1 MIRINLLSEGKRPA
15 AVRRS
20 AVPLGERDWT
30 HISLVIAAL
39 VLVAGG
45 AVYWW
50 WLSGQ
55 RAQVA
60 EEVAEAQAEVE
71 RLAPILAEV
80 EEFKVKQEDLERK
93 ISTITTLKDNQTGP
107 VRLMDA
113 VSRALPDLLWL
124 DSMRVS
130 GNTIQMS
137 GRAFNVSAISNF
149 VENLGRVPEFDE
161 PQGVTAD
168 EAGRVYRFSLRV
180 GYSLAPPPASADE
193 DGLEDDKATDAVA
206 AGG

>member
-1 MIRINLLSEGKRPA
+1 MIRINLLSEGKRPT
-15 AVRRS
+15 AVRRAPVS
-20 AVPLGERDWT
+20 LGDRDWT
-30 HISLVIAAL
+30 HISLMIAAV
-39 VLVAGG
+39 VLLAGG

-60 EEVAEAQAEVE
+60 DEVAEAQAEVE

-80 EEFKVKQEDLERK
+80 EEFKAKQDDLERK
-93 ISTITTLKDNQTGP
+93 IETITTLKDNQTGP
-107 VRLMDA
+107 VRVMDA

-124 DSMRVS
+124 DSMRVNR
-130 GNTIQMS
+130 NTIQMS

-180 GYSLAPPPASADE
+180 DYTLAPPPGSVEDE
-193 DGLEDDKATDAVA
+193 SLEDDGPTEAMA

>member
-1 MIRINLLSEGKRPA
+1 
-15 AVRRS
+15 
-20 AVPLGERDWT
+20 
-30 HISLVIAAL
+30 
-39 VLVAGG
+39 
-45 AVYWW
+45 
-50 WLSGQ
+50 
-55 RAQVA
+55 
-60 EEVAEAQAEVE
+60 
-71 RLAPILAEV
+71 
-80 EEFKVKQEDLERK
+80 
-93 ISTITTLKDNQTGP
+93 
-107 VRLMDA
+107 MDA

-124 DSMRVS
+124 DNMRVD

-180 GYSLAPPPASADE
+180 GYSLSPPPGSIGEGE
-193 DGLEDDKATDAVA
+193 DGGLAGDEATDAGA